1 VAVYVDTSE
10 LQRWGGLLASEAA
23 QVVAR
28 VTPEVAQTQAMVV
41 ARANAEVP
49 RGATGALAGSIR
61 PLGSGLRRRVKAGNA
76 RAYYARF
83 QEFGTRKM
91 AASPFLLKQA
101 NPGSQSEF
109 ERRVDDAI
117 GKGGVY
123 R

>member
-1 VAVYVDTSE
+1 MAVIVDTSE
-10 LQRWGGLLASEAA
+10 IQRWGGLLASEAA
-23 QVVAR
+23 QVAAR
-28 VTPEVAQTQAMVV
+28 VTPEVAAAQAMVV

-49 RGATGALAGSIR
+49 RLTGALAGSIR

-83 QEFGTRKM
+83 QEFGTAKM

-101 NPGSQSEF
+101 NPSTQAQF
-109 ERRVDDAI
+109 ERQVDDAI
-117 GKGGVY
+117 GRGGVY

>member
-10 LQRWGGLLASEAA
+10 LQRWGGLLAAEAA
-23 QVVAR
+23 QIVGR
-28 VTPEVAQTQAMVV
+28 VQPEVAQTAAMVV

-49 RGATGALAGSIR
+49 RATGALAGSIR
-61 PLGSGLRRRVKAGNA
+61 PLGSGLRRQVKAGNA

-117 GKGGVY
+117 GRGGVY